1 MAAAAQCAAP
11 TPKRYQ
17 RRRPERTLW
26 YRIVQ
31 THLETWLEL
40 ASGEDGE
47 APPAHVERTFRRYLE
62 CGILAHGFARA
73 YCDECQHDF
82 LIAYSCKCR
91 GVCPSCNTRRMA
103 ETAAH
108 LVDHVFPPLPVR
120 QWVLA
125 VPKRLRY
132 FLQADAAL
140 QGTVLRIFL
149 SVVERCLR
157 EHSPSSPADARIGA
171 VAFIHRFGSSLNEH
185 VHFHCCVIDG
195 VFESTADTDNAPK
208 EAPSVSFHA
217 ALELDAAAFADV
229 QARVRTRVLSTFVR
243 RDLIDKDDAAEMRAW
258 AHDGGFSVDGSV
270 RIEGADRVGLERL
283 LRYCARPPFALE
295 HLHQRDAEH
304 LVYRNPKP
312 VRGTAPGT
320 RPAALVL
327 TPLELITKIAA
338 LVPPPRAHRHR
349 YYGVLAPNSPLRA
362 VVTALAPAAVSP
374 APTSAATRE
383 ESRHRTVARY
393 LWAMLLAR
401 IYEALPLSCP
411 ICHSQMRIIAFIND
425 AGTVK
430 KILDHIGESTRP
442 PRIAP
447 ARGPPLWEAAA
458 AERAGNDPQWDS
470 SGQPEP
476 EIEFDQRI
484 AW

>member
-1 MAAAAQCAAP
+1 
-11 TPKRYQ
+11 
-17 RRRPERTLW
+17 
-26 YRIVQ
+26 
-31 THLETWLEL
+31 
-40 ASGEDGE
+40 
-47 APPAHVERTFRRYLE
+47 
-62 CGILAHGFARA
+62 
-73 YCDECQHDF
+73 
-82 LIAYSCKCR
+82 
-91 GVCPSCNTRRMA
+91 
-103 ETAAH
+103 
-108 LVDHVFPPLPVR
+108 
-120 QWVLA
+120 
-125 VPKRLRY
+125 
-132 FLQADAAL
+132 
-140 QGTVLRIFL
+140 
-149 SVVERCLR
+149 
-157 EHSPSSPADARIGA
+157 
-171 VAFIHRFGSSLNEH
+171 
-185 VHFHCCVIDG
+185 
-195 VFESTADTDNAPK
+195 
-208 EAPSVSFHA
+208 
-217 ALELDAAAFADV
+217 
-229 QARVRTRVLSTFVR
+229 
-243 RDLIDKDDAAEMRAW
+243 MRAW

-430 KILDHIGESTRP
+430 KILDHIGESTQP

-458 AERAGNDPQWDS
+458 AAEARNDPQWDS
-470 SGQPEP
+470 SAQPAP